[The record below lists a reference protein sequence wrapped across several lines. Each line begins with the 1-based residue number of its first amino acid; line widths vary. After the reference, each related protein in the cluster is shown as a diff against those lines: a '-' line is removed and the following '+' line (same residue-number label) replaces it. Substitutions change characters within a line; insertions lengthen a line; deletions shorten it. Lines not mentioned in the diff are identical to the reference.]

1 VDPNLSEIPEGG
13 TLHRLNQEL
22 VQRAMNVL
30 TEAPYFYL
38 EDDRALFQY
47 LRRNRNAFR
56 DFVKYY
62 FGWDLI
68 VDARCARLIKRGDR
82 ENPELKG
89 AHVDTFHLPRRNL
102 ALVFLILLEFFEIEC
117 RRVNWQYERDA
128 YLRFFHN
135 DYFEHAKA
143 RFRALLGERAPE
155 DGVLRRD
162 IQETWTVL
170 IKYRFIRPIPP
181 TPAEL
186 LVMDRKQGELYEFLP
201 AVLCYDSN
209 VLRDADWLER
219 LKTQPEE
226 APGPV

>member
-1 VDPNLSEIPEGG
+1 MEPESIEPSESAS
-13 TLHRLNQEL
+13 LQRLNQDL
-22 VQRAMNVL
+22 VRRVMNVL
-30 TEAPYFYL
+30 TEAPFFYL

-47 LRRNRNAFR
+47 ARRHRAAFR

-62 FGWDLI
+62 FGWDLVI
-68 VDARCARLIKRGDR
+68 DARCARLIKRGER
-82 ENPELKG
+82 ENPELKS

-102 ALVFLILLEFFEIEC
+102 SLVFLILLELFEIEQ

-135 DYFEHAKA
+135 DFFEYAKT
-143 RFRALLGERAPE
+143 RFRALLGERAP
-155 DGVLRRD
+155 DDSALRRD
-162 IQETWTVL
+162 VQETWAIL

-201 AVLCYDSN
+201 AVTCYDSN
-209 VLRDADWLER
+209 VLRDADWVAR
-219 LKTQPEE
+219 LKVQPEE
-226 APGPV
+226 NVPAP

>member
-1 VDPNLSEIPEGG
+1 MDLDASESPEGG
-13 TLHRLNQEL
+13 SLHRLHQDL
-22 VQRAMNVL
+22 VRRALNVL

-47 LRRNRNAFR
+47 LRRNRNAFQN
-56 DFVKYY
+56 FAKFY

-82 ENPELKG
+82 ENPELKSG
-89 AHVDTFHLPRRNL
+89 HVDSFHLPRRNL
-102 ALVFLILLEFFEIEC
+102 ALVFLILLELFEIEY
-117 RRVNWQYERDA
+117 RRVNWQYERDP

-135 DYFEHAKA
+135 DYFEYAKG
-143 RFRALLGERAPE
+143 RFRALLGDRAPD
-155 DGVLRRD
+155 DGALRRD

-201 AVLCYDSN
+201 AVMCYDSN
-209 VLRDADWLER
+209 VLRDPDWLER
-219 LKTQPEE
+219 LKTQPDE
-226 APGPV
+226 GMS